1 MISSKIMVKQCSVMA
16 PSGYVYDTLGSPV
29 SSFYST
35 VTSGIPCYYSETGN
49 STLEGKE
56 PIRNVYI
63 MYINGDSV
71 DVINTS
77 YKVYVDNK
85 YFDILNI
92 EEAHLNSH
100 LELTI
105 KNIEI

>member
-1 MISSKIMVKQCSVMA
+1 MTV
-16 PSGYVYDTLGSPV
+16 SGNSYDTLGCPV

-35 VTSGIPCYYSETGN
+35 ITSGIPCYYSEIGN

-63 MYINGDSV
+63 MYINGDSIDSV
-71 DVINTS
+71 NTS
-77 YKVYVDNK
+77 YKVLVDEK
-85 YFDILNI
+85 MFDILNV
-92 EEAHLNSH
+92 EETYLNSH
-100 LELTI
+100 VELTL